1 MKHRLKVLS
10 IVAFCIYLTAV
21 AVLCF
26 IRPSSLPEMDI
37 KTFLGIPIDKI
48 LHFIMFLPYPV
59 LSGMVFISKE
69 QKRHTVI
76 ATLFILALTGIG
88 VSYGTEMIQSHT
100 DYRSYEI
107 ADFYADIAGI
117 AAGSIIT
124 ASCLIYTRLKK

>member
-1 MKHRLKVLS
+1 MKHRLKALS
-10 IVAFCIYLTAV
+10 IVAFCIYLAAV

-26 IRPSSLPEMDI
+26 IRPSSLPEIDI

-69 QKRHTVI
+69 QKRPAI
-76 ATLFILALTGIG
+76 ISTLLILALTGIG
-88 VSYGTEMIQSHT
+88 VAYGTEMIQSHT

>member
-1 MKHRLKVLS
+1 MKHRLKALS
-10 IVAFCIYLTAV
+10 IVAFCIYLAAV
-21 AVLCF
+21 AVVCF
-26 IRPSSLPEMDI
+26 IRPSSLPEIDI

-69 QKRHTVI
+69 QKRPAI
-76 ATLFILALTGIG
+76 ISTLLILALTGIG
-88 VSYGTEMIQSHT
+88 VAYGTEMIQSHT

>member
-10 IVAFCIYLTAV
+10 IVAFCVYLAAV

-26 IRPSSLPEMDI
+26 IKPSSLPEMDI

-69 QKRHTVI
+69 QKRPAVI
-76 ATLFILALTGIG
+76 ATLLILALTGIG
-88 VSYGTEMIQSHT
+88 VAYGTEMIQSHT

-117 AAGSIIT
+117 AAGTIFT
-124 ASCLIYTRLKK
+124 ASCLIYTRLK

>member
-10 IVAFCIYLTAV
+10 IFAFCIYLTAV